1 MEKQI
6 SKTNYKRTC
15 TLPNLLQNPP
25 QTGHSI
31 FCRHVIIVVTIKY
44 GIQDR
49 LDGKGLQLLECATQF
64 CCNSTD
70 HNPLNHIS
78 QGIHRHVQEPHLEEK
93 CLSGFLFGGCST
105 QFDGKNPIASGSQE
119 SSRKPTTFCKLQ
131 YEKHKGSVLTA
142 SIIMI

>member
-6 SKTNYKRTC
+6 IKTNYKRTC
-15 TLPNLLQNPP
+15 TLPNLLQNPS

-49 LDGKGLQLLECATQF
+49 LEAKGFELSACAIQF
-64 CCNSTD
+64 CCNNTD
-70 HNPLNHIS
+70 HNPLHHIS
-78 QGIHRHVQEPHLEEK
+78 QGIHRYVQEPHLEEK
-93 CLSGFLFGGCST
+93 CLSKFLFGGYST

-119 SSRKPTTFCKLQ
+119 SSRKPTTFCRLQ
-131 YEKHKGSVLTA
+131 CHK
-142 SIIMI
+142 SIKDQSILHLSL